1 MTIVL
6 QNQYWN
12 LKVEDQKFSVTLLF
26 NKKKENLEVPFD
38 SVVKFYDPFVKFSI
52 QLELRK
58 NKNNKRSIK
67 GKKPKKSKESKEK
80 IITLDDFRK
89 K

>member
-1 MTIVL
+1 M
-6 QNQYWN
+6 
-12 LKVEDQKFSVTLLF
+12 EPQKFSVTLLF
-26 NKKKENLEVPFD
+26 NKKKETLEVPFD

-58 NKNNKRSIK
+58 SKDSKLRISS
-67 GKKPKKSKESKEK
+67 KKSKKNKESKEK

>member
-1 MTIVL
+1 MP
-6 QNQYWN
+6 
-12 LKVEDQKFSVTLLF
+12 DQGVALLF
-26 NKKKENLEVPFD
+26 NKKKETLEVPFD

-58 NKNNKRSIK
+58 SKNRKRGVGSKKIKKNKEN
-67 GKKPKKSKESKEK
+67 KEK